1 MLRFHTKHIAILLA
15 GTLFCTTLSGC
26 GNDTNEYAG
35 SGHSFS
41 YTLVGNPDTL
51 DPQLAV
57 NDSAKM
63 VLCNLFEGLFSID
76 ASGSL
81 VPQLVK
87 DYTVSDDGLTY
98 TLTLREDSYWYDI
111 MREDTQF
118 NKENAVSVT
127 ASDFV
132 YAFRRIFNPLYQSP
146 HRETFSCLQNAKAIL
161 DGTQDY
167 TMIGVYAK
175 KTYELEF
182 RLDTPN
188 ANFLQLLA
196 STAALPC
203 SEQYFESTKGRYGLD
218 ENSIIGNGGFSMQ
231 RWQYDPYGK
240 YNVIQLARNPLAN
253 QTNHVFPADLSFY
266 IEESETD
273 AANLFSAGSTD
284 CYVTTQNTLLS
295 RSDVVEHSDY
305 SLTLGIIAAPDSP
318 YANPKIR
325 RALAYALD
333 RGNLSLSG
341 DDVQAASA
349 VLAPA
354 VTLSNKS
361 CRELI
366 SENTYDAFN
375 PTEAQRLFREG
386 LAMSNAEDLPEGKIL
401 VASDLM
407 DYEPLRAAIAVW
419 QQQLDIHMSIEA
431 VTQTEYDR
439 KLKNHDYT
447 LALVAVSG
455 ETQTPASAFEGF
467 LSCPYFDCAHE
478 QQIRGLLTEAAQ
490 AENFN
495 ASVELYRKAEAA
507 MLEDNCMIPLFYKKR
522 YLLCREGVEDVV
534 FNPFSGQLY
543 FYHAKYFDD
552 TGRN

>member
-26 GNDTNEYAG
+26 GNDTNEYAC

-146 HRETFSCLQNAKAIL
+146 HREAFSCLQNAKAIL

-240 YNVIQLARNPLAN
+240 YNVIQLARNPSPIRPIMYSQ
-253 QTNHVFPADLSFY
+253 QTSAFISRKVKQMLQTSFPPALP
-266 IEESETD
+266 
-273 AANLFSAGSTD
+273 
-284 CYVTTQNTLLS
+284 
-295 RSDVVEHSDY
+295 
-305 SLTLGIIAAPDSP
+305 IAMSQPRTP
-318 YANPKIR
+318 CFPVR
-325 RALAYALD
+325 M
-333 RGNLSLSG
+333 
-341 DDVQAASA
+341 
-349 VLAPA
+349 
-354 VTLSNKS
+354 LSN
-361 CRELI
+361 
-366 SENTYDAFN
+366 
-375 PTEAQRLFREG
+375 
-386 LAMSNAEDLPEGKIL
+386 
-401 VASDLM
+401 
-407 DYEPLRAAIAVW
+407 
-419 QQQLDIHMSIEA
+419 
-431 VTQTEYDR
+431 
-439 KLKNHDYT
+439 
-447 LALVAVSG
+447 
-455 ETQTPASAFEGF
+455 TP
-467 LSCPYFDCAHE
+467 
-478 QQIRGLLTEAAQ
+478 IT
-490 AENFN
+490 
-495 ASVELYRKAEAA
+495 V
-507 MLEDNCMIPLFYKKR
+507 
-522 YLLCREGVEDVV
+522 
-534 FNPFSGQLY
+534 
-543 FYHAKYFDD
+543 
-552 TGRN
+552 